1 MKQNIEQV
9 ANWILKQHPEIKS
22 ISYEIDLIEN
32 RLIDS
37 LRFMELIF
45 HIEHLSGQHID
56 TNTLN
61 IEDFRTIN
69 NIANKF
75 LIKESQ

>member
-9 ANWILKQHPEIKS
+9 ATWILKQHPELKH
-22 ISYEIDLIEN
+22 ISDEIDLIES

-45 HIEHLSGQHID
+45 YLEHISGQHID
-56 TNTLN
+56 TNSLN
-61 IEDFRTIN
+61 IEDFRTIKS
-69 NIANKF
+69 IVTKF
-75 LIKESQ
+75 LTHNVH